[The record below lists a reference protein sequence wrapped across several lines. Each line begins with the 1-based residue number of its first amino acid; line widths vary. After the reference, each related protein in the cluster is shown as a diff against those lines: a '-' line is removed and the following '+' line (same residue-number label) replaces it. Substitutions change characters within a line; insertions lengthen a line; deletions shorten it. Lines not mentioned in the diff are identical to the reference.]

1 LKIWADHYACT
12 GETKGGTVPLH
23 HTLFI
28 VTSNYS
34 IEELYGSAG
43 VEMVKAIERRF
54 KVIHMTAPFQA

>member
-1 LKIWADHYACT
+1 
-12 GETKGGTVPLH
+12 LH